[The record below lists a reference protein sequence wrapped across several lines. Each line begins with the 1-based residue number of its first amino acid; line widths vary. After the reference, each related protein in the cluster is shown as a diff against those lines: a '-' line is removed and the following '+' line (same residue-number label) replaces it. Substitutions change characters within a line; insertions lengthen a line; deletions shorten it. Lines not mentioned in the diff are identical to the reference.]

1 MRLEGFLNV
10 AEGASALSAGGG
22 RLLLLLTLPVV
33 VGQVLLAMGRV
44 RGLAVPVNSLPDVI
58 V

>member
-10 AEGASALSAGGG
+10 AEGASALSAGGW
-22 RLLLLLTLPVV
+22 RLLLLTLPVV

>member
-1 MRLEGFLNV
+1 MRLEGFLKV